1 MVAQGGGTGFWNN
14 LGLYNDV
21 EDNVD
26 KAENIDKDENFDEDE
41 NENAKMET
49 CQGWAGGTSG
59 PRQRDLGPMSRVVS
73 LYLGP

>member
-1 MVAQGGGTGFWNN
+1 M
-14 LGLYNDV
+14 DK
-21 EDNVD
+21 NVD
-26 KAENIDKDENFDEDE
+26 DDENEDKYENVDEDE
-41 NENAKMET
+41 NEDKYENVDEDENEDARMET